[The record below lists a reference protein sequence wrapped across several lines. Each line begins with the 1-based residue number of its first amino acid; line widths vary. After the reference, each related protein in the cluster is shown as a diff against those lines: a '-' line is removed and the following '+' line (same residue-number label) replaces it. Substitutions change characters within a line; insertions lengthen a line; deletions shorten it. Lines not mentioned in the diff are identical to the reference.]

1 MRAVKCK
8 DGVLSLIGS
17 QDAKLFNKIE
27 FEEFVNIN
35 SLSERDAYI
44 AEEMYK
50 KNILRKVRKGDKI
63 GYKVY
68 KESKII

>member
-8 DGVLSLIGS
+8 DGVLSEFSKMPII
-17 QDAKLFNKIE
+17 NKIE

-50 KNILRKVRKGDKI
+50 QNILRKVRKGDKI